1 MVTLEYRAFGKDSSG
16 KDLFFA
22 VLAGKSTESKPT
34 TGLVSGS
41 RFIEVNTGKTFV
53 FDGIS
58 DSPQWNE
65 LIVATSEVTGG

>member
-1 MVTLEYRAFGKDSSG
+1 MVALEYRAFGKDSNG

>member
-1 MVTLEYRAFGKDSSG
+1 MVTLEYRAYGKDGDG
-16 KDLFFA
+16 KDLFYA

-34 TGLVSGS
+34 NGLVSGS
-41 RFIEVNTGKTFV
+41 RFIEVNTGKTYV

-65 LIVATSEVTGG
+65 VVVATSEVTGG